1 LTSKTALISIVIVH
15 YKVPDF
21 LQRAMRSLKEAR
33 LYEQSEVI
41 IVDNASQDHAKES
54 IAEEFPEVQWIG
66 LKSNIGFG
74 KACNVGAKCAQ
85 GTFVLFLNPDTLV
98 SHNALSECVHFYE
111 TNKRVGL
118 IGPKILNPDGSLQVS
133 CRRSFPTP
141 PVALYRLAG
150 LSRLFPKSKVFGQY
164 NLTYLD
170 PEKASEVDAVSGS
183 FMFMPLA
190 LFQELGGFDESFF
203 MYGEDLDL
211 CWRVKEKG
219 YMVWYDPQ
227 TQIIHF
233 KGKSS
238 EKKIFTSR
246 KAFYEAMVIF
256 SRKYRSLHKAFFP
269 GWLINA
275 AIVTLATRTIA
286 ANLLK
291 TFTATTIDFVLINA
305 VLFAGIS
312 VRFALS
318 ALKSPYR
325 GSNVLVMIGMHALLT
340 AGFISIFTYRGVYAK
355 GRYST
360 GNTLI
365 SGALASMAFMS
376 CLYFVKS
383 MAFSRIAFL
392 LSTICITLISAGWRE
407 GIPRIKG
414 RFKKL
419 IYSTGKVVVIGN
431 DTVTSRLLKN
441 LEEDKSA
448 QIFGVLWPKP
458 EKFPGEFMG
467 YPVLGTIDDIRL
479 ILEHNHVDLLLIAT
493 KQPWYSYVIEALSS
507 SKVKNLTIRWVPVE
521 LFSQNQNILPQV
533 IPLHDFTV

>member
-1 LTSKTALISIVIVH
+1 MNPRTTLISIIIVH

-21 LQRAMRSLKEAR
+21 LQRALRSLR
-33 LYEQSEVI
+33 QTQLYDRAEVI
-41 IVDNASQDHAKES
+41 IVDNASQDATKER
-54 IAEEFPEVQWIG
+54 IVEEFPEVQWIG

-74 KACNVGAKCAQ
+74 KACNVGAQCAH
-85 GTFVLFLNPDTLV
+85 GTFALFLNPDTLV
-98 SHNALSECVHFYE
+98 SHNVLSECVGFY
-111 TNKRVGL
+111 NANSRVGL

-141 PVALYRLAG
+141 PVALFRLTG
-150 LSRLFPKSKVFGQY
+150 LSKLFPKSKKFGQY

-170 PEKASEVDAVSGS
+170 PDKASEVDAVSGS
-183 FMFMPLA
+183 FMFMPLT

-219 YMVWYDPQ
+219 FKVWYDPR

-238 EKKIFTSR
+238 EKRSFSSR

-256 SRKYRSLHKAFFP
+256 SRKYRRLHKAFFP

-286 ANLLK
+286 TNLLK
-291 TFTATTIDFVLINA
+291 TFTATVIDIVLINLT
-305 VLFAGIS
+305 LFAGIS
-312 VRFALS
+312 ARFALS
-318 ALKSPYR
+318 ALPSPYT
-325 GSNVLVMIGMHALLT
+325 GNAFVMIGMHALLT
-340 AGFISIFTYRGVYAK
+340 AGFISLFAYRGVYAK
-355 GRYST
+355 GRYSI

-365 SGALASMAFMS
+365 SGALASMAFMA
-376 CLYFVKS
+376 CVYFVKS
-383 MAFSRIAFL
+383 MAFSRIGFL
-392 LSTICITLISAGWRE
+392 LATVCLTFLLAAWRE

-419 IYSTGKVVVIGN
+419 IYSTGKIVVIGN
-431 DTVTSRLLKN
+431 DEVTGRLLKN
-441 LEEDKSA
+441 FEDDKTA
-448 QIFGVLWPKP
+448 QILGVLWPGP
-458 EKFPGEFMG
+458 EKFPGEFQG
-467 YPVLGTIDDIRL
+467 YPVLGTLDDIRTV
-479 ILEHNHVDLLLIAT
+479 LERDHVDLLLIAT
-493 KQPWYSYVIEALSS
+493 NQPWYSYVIEALSS

-521 LFSQNQNILPQV
+521 LFSKNPSLLPQV